1 MNGFLL
7 VDKPKGITSFDVVKI
22 ARKALGVRK
31 IGHAGNLDPHA
42 TGLLILG
49 IGRATRFIPFIMDL
63 DKEYIATIKLG
74 ILTDTLDVTGEVIDR
89 KPVGNF
95 TEEELKNVLRNFLG
109 EIEQVPPSYSA
120 IRVKGQRL
128 YDLAR
133 EGVFVTPKPKRVT
146 IYNLEILEKR
156 DDEIDLRVVCSKGT
170 YIRALARDIGEKL
183 GTYGIVKELRRT
195 KIGPFSINEAIKPED
210 IKSDSV
216 IPIDQGLRHLPS
228 IVINDRA
235 AWHFRNGNSVG
246 LNGIVKRIGNP
257 RTFQHVKVYDP
268 SGKFLGIGLLKWDGV
283 YPKRVLPE

>member
-22 ARKALGVRK
+22 ARKKVGVRK

-63 DKEYIATIKLG
+63 DKEYVATIQLG
-74 ILTDTLDVTGEVIDR
+74 ILTDTLDVTGEEIDR
-89 KPVGNF
+89 KPVPEF
-95 TEEELKNVLRNFLG
+95 TEQELKNVLRNFLG

-120 IRVKGQRL
+120 IRIKGQRL

-133 EGVFVTPKPKRVT
+133 EGVYITPKAKRVT
-146 IYNLEILEKR
+146 IYNLEILDIR
-156 DDEIDLRVVCSKGT
+156 DSEIDLRVVCSKGT

-195 KIGPFSINEAIKPED
+195 KIGPFKIEEAIKPEE
-210 IKSDSV
+210 ITRDSV
-216 IPIDQGLRHLPS
+216 IPIDEGLRHLPS
-228 IVINDRA
+228 VVINDKA
-235 AWHFRNGNSVG
+235 MWHFKNGNVVG
-246 LNGIVKRIGNP
+246 INGILKRIGNP
-257 RTFQHVKVYDP
+257 KTFQHVKVYSP
-268 SGKFLGIGLLKWDGV
+268 SGKFMGVGLMKWDGI
-283 YPKRVLPE
+283 YPKRVIPD